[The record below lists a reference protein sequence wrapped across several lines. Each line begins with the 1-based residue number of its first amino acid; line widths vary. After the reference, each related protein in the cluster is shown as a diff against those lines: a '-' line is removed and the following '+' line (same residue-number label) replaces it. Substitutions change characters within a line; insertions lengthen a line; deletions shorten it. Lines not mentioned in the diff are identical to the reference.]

1 MTVFSPLHFSSFHR
15 TLLYGGLWLYPPDA
29 KAPSGKARLL
39 YEVAPMAMLAE
50 QAGGL
55 ATWGPRAADRVLDVV
70 PQSPHQKS
78 PLFVG
83 TASEVRRL
91 QAFLEAQQA

>member
-1 MTVFSPLHFSSFHR
+1 MILLLHPPPSDA
-15 TLLYGGLWLYPPDA
+15 LLVRKYNQLCADPPDA

-55 ATWGPRAADRVLDVV
+55 AMWGTRAEKRVLDVV

-91 QAFLEAQQA
+91 QAFLQAQQA

>member
-1 MTVFSPLHFSSFHR
+1 LCVCSFHR
-15 TLLYGGLWLYPPDA
+15 TLMYGGLWLYPPDS

-55 ATWGPRAADRVLDVV
+55 AMWGERAELRVLDVV
-70 PQSPHQKS
+70 PQQPHQKS

-91 QAFLEAQQA
+91 QAFLEANK

>member
-1 MTVFSPLHFSSFHR
+1 
-15 TLLYGGLWLYPPDA
+15 
-29 KAPSGKARLL
+29 
-39 YEVAPMAMLAE
+39 MALLAE

-55 ATWGPRAADRVLDVV
+55 AVWGTHAEKRVLDVV
-70 PQSPHQKS
+70 PQSPHKKS

-91 QAFLEAQQA
+91 QAFLEAEKA

>member
-1 MTVFSPLHFSSFHR
+1 MLTFFALRFAD
-15 TLLYGGLWLYPPDA
+15 PPDA

-55 ATWGPRAADRVLDVV
+55 AMWGTRAEKRVLDVV